1 VLLIANTGKI
11 TLLQPVL
18 LIANTGKITLLRRGL
33 LLSDIVLTTPL
44 FAALKLAGR
53 KAGDG
58 TLNFT
63 PSVSNGILIIPAKIV
78 DEFGLSLLK
87 LAFARNAVR
96 MASYGMM
103 PHVNWFSTRSH
114 MSLRKA
120 SFPPILSSQAISTTT
135 SYHWVLLELRM
146 IRRHLDGTGL

>member
-1 VLLIANTGKI
+1 MMSLKMTSRKLRGLKKRKRQNRHIMLNTISALTSELGLRILKLLLGVKTAMTNITKTSANVI
-11 TLLQPVL
+11 LLLHV
-18 LIANTGKITLLRRGL
+18 L

-58 TLNFT
+58 TLNFI
-63 PSVSNGILIIPAKIV
+63 PFVSNGILTIPAKIV

-87 LAFARNAVR
+87 PVLERNAVR

-103 PHVNWFSTRSH
+103 PHVN
-114 MSLRKA
+114 
-120 SFPPILSSQAISTTT
+120 
-135 SYHWVLLELRM
+135 
-146 IRRHLDGTGL
+146 